1 MQTPVISIKSSV
13 FNSKPTEAYDLNKGE
28 EKVYFMWKMKASSS
42 YDNMM
47 RNYMGEISSRNLI
60 PKQLGLFSTNEK

>member
-28 EKVYFMWKMKASSS
+28 EKVYFM
-42 YDNMM
+42 
-47 RNYMGEISSRNLI
+47 
-60 PKQLGLFSTNEK
+60 